1 MNIFDIQKEF
11 NDIITQAI
19 DGIWEYSYQQ
29 ETSKEKLRDETLG
42 ILISKYVEWDI
53 DRLLTVIKSALEDSN
68 YHSLIEAIKKFE
80 GEDNENR
87 DI

>member
-1 MNIFDIQKEF
+1 
-11 NDIITQAI
+11 
-19 DGIWEYSYQQ
+19 
-29 ETSKEKLRDETLG
+29 LG
-42 ILISKYVEWDI
+42 ILISKYAEWDI

-87 DI
+87 DIWFW